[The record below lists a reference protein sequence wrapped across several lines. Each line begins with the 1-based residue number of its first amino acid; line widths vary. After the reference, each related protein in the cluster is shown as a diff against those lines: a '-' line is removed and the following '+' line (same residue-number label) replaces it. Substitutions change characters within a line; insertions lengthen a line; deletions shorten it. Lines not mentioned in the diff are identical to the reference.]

1 MDDGPKQGEDE
12 VSQRSTLNVAERVR
26 MALIENDLLAAQAVF
41 DDASLLRMPGKS
53 GLAGEYQGRDA
64 ILGLCK
70 RMSQLTD
77 GTLQFTP
84 ARVISEDDQAMV
96 VFGREFAIR
105 GGRKLDADA
114 IHIVLLRDRR
124 VREVWVLHGHQD
136 PVDEFWAE

>member
-1 MDDGPKQGEDE
+1 MMSERRTLDLA
-12 VSQRSTLNVAERVR
+12 VSVR
-26 MALIENDLLAAQAVF
+26 AALVENDLLAAQAAF

-53 GLAGEYQGRDA
+53 GLAGQYQGRDA
-64 ILGLCK
+64 ILGLCS

-96 VFGREFAIR
+96 VFGREYAAR
-105 GGRKLDADA
+105 GGRKLDTDA

-124 VREVWVLHGHQD
+124 VREVWVLHEHQD
-136 PVDEFWAE
+136 PVDEFWAS